1 MSLLF
6 GETANPEDV
15 TRRPGPW
22 PEVNQRVE
30 IFGSAWGAWLLSR
43 VEDRRGDRLVVAVP
57 NDPAEPRPV
66 RRPTDWVALRWTNPR
81 GIGMVEAT
89 VTAATRAGI
98 VPTCRREPCHCTTR
112 RAPTN
117 RVNHQAPSESWASRR
132 DNRTPVF
139 EL

>member
-98 VPTCRREPCHCTTR
+98 
-112 RAPTN
+112 
-117 RVNHQAPSESWASRR
+117 
-132 DNRTPVF
+132 
-139 EL
+139 